1 MLLKVL
7 QIQHIKK
14 GIFISFFLIS
24 ALISAQE
31 EKEAL
36 QKLSFMIGNWQ
47 GTSTSFSNNT
57 QKSVTV
63 TENVRYILDGNLI
76 TLDVK
81 SPWIELHTVISFN
94 KKEQSYYYHPFSK
107 TGVKTGYKGS
117 YKDGVFTVY
126 FNAERRL
133 TFTQTTIGEFQEY
146 GEELTNGKWV
156 KYFEDILQPS
166 K

>member
-1 MLLKVL
+1 MLLKAL
-7 QIQHIKK
+7 HIQHIKK

-57 QKSVTV
+57 QKSVSV
-63 TENVRYILDGNLI
+63 SENVRYILNGNLI

-81 SPWIELHTVISFN
+81 SPWIELHTIISFN

-107 TGVKTGYKGS
+107 TGVKAGYKGT
-117 YKDGVFTVY
+117 YKDGVFRVY
-126 FNAERRL
+126 FNPGRRL
-133 TFTQTTIGEFQEY
+133 TFTQTTKGEFHEY
-146 GEELTNGKWV
+146 GEQLKNGVWE
-156 KYFEDILQPS
+156 KYFEDILQSS